1 MKYEKLSAQEA
12 LTAGLQ
18 LPYAMIRSLSQ
29 VTLGRMPS
37 QVTEDELLEARFFNS
52 EQEIRVFCGENGL
65 QAVRLSA
72 EPVDRALEETYEIEN
87 KQFGGSLTVARVLD
101 WDGDGQAY
109 VTATRLSGWKEEN
122 HHG

>member
-1 MKYEKLSAQEA
+1 MKYETLSAQEA

-18 LPYAMIRSLSQ
+18 QPYAMIRSLSQ

-37 QVTEDELLEARFFNS
+37 QVTEDELLEARFFSS
-52 EQEIRVFCGENGL
+52 EQEIRVFRGENGL

-72 EPVDRALEETYEIEN
+72 EPADRVLEETYEIEN
-87 KQFGGSLTVARVLD
+87 KQFGGFLTVARVLD

-109 VTATRLSGWKEEN
+109 VTSTRLSGWKEEN